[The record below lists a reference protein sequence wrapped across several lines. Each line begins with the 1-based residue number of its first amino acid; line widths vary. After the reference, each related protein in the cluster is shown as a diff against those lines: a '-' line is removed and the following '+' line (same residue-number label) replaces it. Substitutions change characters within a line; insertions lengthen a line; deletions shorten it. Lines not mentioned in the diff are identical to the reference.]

1 MNRVTK
7 MTGMGSSST
16 LDGGKSMTSK
26 GSKGKR
32 KPKFDPLSLEDVFNQ
47 TTTVTA
53 ANVNPAPSR
62 VVLTPRS
69 AEVVLKL
76 GINPEVLKIRD
87 IDSFWE
93 SGIEPSV
100 QRMRHEAYVQRR
112 YEVMKQCRLER
123 KRIMNAEFEAATTIQ
138 PTDGLTPEQILEQQK
153 EASSSLVK
161 LEMARIA
168 KMQARQ
174 EKELSQMIA
183 YEVERAKVASDM
195 EKRLAEAKRKDELRK
210 KQMEKRLKLAGE
222 ERRLRELQKAAQEEI
237 EEENRKQV
245 AHDMHEK
252 ELQLKHAADA
262 RAKSEKARRR
272 QMEIEKKEKLAAQ
285 KAKVQQF
292 FSDEQQRLRAGLET
306 LHLAEEKKQAAMA
319 KKQQELAQ
327 QLLEKRA
334 MVEKRI
340 EENMKIASMIE
351 TKRKTDFEKKQDEF
365 EEKRLEHLRKQ
376 EEERNL
382 ASQELML
389 QEQRRRMIL
398 IQKRKEEEKKAES
411 MLEKFE
417 EEEIH
422 VMEVK
427 EQRMRSHELLK
438 ERKKLRTQMK
448 LENVQ
453 RVHRVNEY
461 KRMNTLKKIEDVDGR
476 VEKMLKMKEE
486 LVADRRKAAQATK
499 LKKEKIASVMEEVRT
514 NATKAQ
520 KLITQAMS
528 GSVTLASLTADK
540 TKKKRKKKS
549 QSTSDLLGLTGES
562 DGFGASG
569 GMATMPARSYADP
582 NDGDTKP
589 YISPYDGDET
599 VDL

>member
-1 MNRVTK
+1 
-7 MTGMGSSST
+7 MTGMGSSNT
-16 LDGGKSMTSK
+16 LDGGFSTSSK
-26 GSKGKR
+26 GSKKGGR
-32 KPKFDPLSLEDVFNQ
+32 KKKHVDPLSLEEVFNQ
-47 TTTVTA
+47 VTTVTA
-53 ANVNPAPSR
+53 ANVNPAPQR

-69 AEVVLKL
+69 AEVCLKL
-76 GINPEVLKIRD
+76 GINPEIIKIRD

-93 SGIEPSV
+93 ASIEPSV

-123 KRIMNAEFEAATTIQ
+123 KRIMNTEFEAATTIQ
-138 PTDGLTPEQILEQQK
+138 PTSTMTPEQILEKQR
-153 EASSSLVK
+153 EESSSLVK

-174 EKELSQMIA
+174 EKELEQMIS
-183 YEVERAKVASDM
+183 YEVERAKVANDM
-195 EKRLAEAKRKDELRK
+195 EIRMAEAKRKDDLRK
-210 KQMEKRLKLAGE
+210 KQMEKRLKLAAE
-222 ERRLRELQKAAQEEI
+222 ERRLRELQKAAAEEV
-237 EEENRKQV
+237 EEENRRQL
-245 AHDMHEK
+245 AHDMHDK
-252 ELQLKHAADA
+252 ELQLKLANDA
-262 RAKSEKARRR
+262 RLKAEKKRRR
-272 QMEIEKKEKLAAQ
+272 EMEVEKKAKLEQQ

-292 FSDEQQRLRAGLET
+292 FADEQQRLRAGLET
-306 LHLAEEKKQAAMA
+306 LHLAEEKKQAAQD
-319 KKQQELAQ
+319 KKQAELAQ
-327 QLLEKRA
+327 KLLEKRA

-340 EENMKIASMIE
+340 TDNMKIAGLVEQRRKNEFE
-351 TKRKTDFEKKQDEF
+351 TKQEEF
-365 EEKRLEHLRKQ
+365 ERKRDEHLRKQ
-376 EEERNL
+376 DEERNL

-398 IQKRKEEEKKAES
+398 IQKRKEEEKLAES
-411 MLEKFE
+411 MLDKFE

-476 VEKMLKMKEE
+476 VTKMLTMQQQ
-486 LVADRRKAAQATK
+486 LVKDRRDAARKTK
-499 LKKEKIASVMEEVRT
+499 LQKEKIASVMEEVRT

-520 KLITQAMS
+520 KLITMAMS
-528 GSVTLASLTADK
+528 GSVTLASLTEDK

-549 QSTSDLLGLTGES
+549 QSTGDLLGLTGS
-562 DGFGASG
+562 TDGM
-569 GMATMPARSYADP
+569 GMGDTGKSYANP
-582 NDGDTKP
+582 NDGDSKP
-589 YISPYDGDET
+589 YISPYDGEE
-599 VDL
+599 VEL

>member
-1 MNRVTK
+1 
-7 MTGMGSSST
+7 MTGMAASQN
-16 LDGGKSMTSK
+16 LDGVSTTSSKK
-26 GSKGKR
+26 GR
-32 KPKFDPLSLEDVFNQ
+32 KKKHVEPISLEEVFNH

-53 ANVNPAPSR
+53 ANVNPAPAR
-62 VVLTPRS
+62 IVLTPRS

-138 PTDGLTPEQILEQQK
+138 PKSTMTPEQLLEQQK
-153 EASSSLVK
+153 EESSSLVK

-168 KMQARQ
+168 KMQKRQ
-174 EKELSQMIA
+174 EKELEQMIS
-183 YEVERAKVASDM
+183 YEVERAKVADEM
-195 EKRLAEAKRKDELRK
+195 EKRLSEAKRKDDLRK
-210 KQMEKRLKLAGE
+210 KQMEKRLKLAAE
-222 ERRLRELQKAAQEEI
+222 ERRLRELQKVAMEEV

-245 AHDMHEK
+245 AHDMHDKEMQLKRAADIKAIQDKKRRK
-252 ELQLKHAADA
+252 EL
-262 RAKSEKARRR
+262 
-272 QMEIEKKEKLAAQ
+272 EIEKKIKLKQQQEKV
-285 KAKVQQF
+285 KKF
-292 FSDEQQRLRAGLET
+292 FDDEQARLRENLET
-306 LHLAEEKKQAAMA
+306 LHLAEDKKNASNAAKQAKLA
-319 KKQQELAQ
+319 KE
-327 QLLEKRA
+327 LLEKRK
-334 MVEKRI
+334 MVEERI
-340 EENMKIASMIE
+340 AENMKIASMIE
-351 TKRKTDFEKKQDEF
+351 AKRKKDF
-365 EEKRLEHLRKQ
+365 EEKQAEFEMKRDIHLRKQ

-389 QEQRRRMIL
+389 TEQRRRMIL

-422 VMEVK
+422 VMEVQ
-427 EQRMRSHELLK
+427 EQRMRSHQLLK

-448 LENVQ
+448 LENVA
-453 RVHRVNEY
+453 RVHRVSEY
-461 KRMNTLKKIEDVDGR
+461 KRMNILKKIEDVDSR
-476 VEKMLKMKEE
+476 VTKMLTMKDS
-486 LVADRRKAAQATK
+486 LIKDRREASRKTK
-499 LKKEKIASVMEEVRT
+499 LQKEKIASVMEEVRT

-528 GSVTLASLTADK
+528 GSVTLASLTESKGKK
-540 TKKKRKKKS
+540 TKKKKNTMGKS
-549 QSTSDLLGLTGES
+549 TAELFGVGDRQSHSAGD
-562 DGFGASG
+562 FGASG
-569 GMATMPARSYADP
+569 GMDPKSYAEP
-582 NDGDTKP
+582 NDGDSKP
-589 YISPYDGDET
+589 YISPYDEPIGGGGT